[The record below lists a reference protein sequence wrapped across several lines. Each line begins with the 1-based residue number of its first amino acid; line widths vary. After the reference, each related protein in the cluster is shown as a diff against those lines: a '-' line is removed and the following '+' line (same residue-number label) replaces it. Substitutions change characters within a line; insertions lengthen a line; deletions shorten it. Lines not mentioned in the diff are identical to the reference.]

1 MSIPEMLHFVNL
13 PPHYLIVSGE
23 QLDQYRIEGSRIV
36 SLCTLNPIDCFA
48 SSTAA
53 SAVLFIYMYM

>member
-1 MSIPEMLHFVNL
+1 MSILEMLHSVNL
-13 PPHYLIVSGE
+13 PPHYLIMSEE
-23 QLDQYRIEGSRIV
+23 QLHQCWIEGSCSV

-53 SAVLFIYMYM
+53 SAVLFIYMCM